1 MFGYLYK
8 FIRFAGKQR
17 KHMIAALIL
26 GLFQSVFSAF
36 SLFGTAYVLREITE
50 GTADASTVWNAF
62 FIVGGGV
69 LLAAVCSYFSTQFMT
84 YAGYTIA
91 ANARIRIAD
100 KLKYAPMGYFNE
112 HNLGQI
118 ANTATNV
125 AESLQDTLTRCLL
138 LTTKGLFMT
147 LVITAA
153 MFAFDWRIGLVSAA
167 GFVLFLLVNSFL
179 HKAGAKNSD
188 RKIASGD
195 RAVEAVLEYVQGIAV
210 IKSYNLTGTANK
222 KVASA
227 IREERDVNYALEKNY
242 IPFMA
247 LQGVVVK
254 LAGVA
259 IIGVSVWLYAVS
271 GMPLYTA
278 LTACIASFMVF
289 NDLDTGG
296 NMSALLRIAANSI
309 DKIEAQIRAHIES
322 TLPQDGMI
330 TAVGGFGSQHSVAR
344 GTLVPVLIDRKN
356 AGKRIPRVY
365 CPVSPPLAETHYT
378 VKELRAAGCPADLVT
393 DAGIPHLMMR
403 ENARALYV
411 IGVRICANGDVQVP
425 AGATGPAAIAKHLGI
440 PVYIVA
446 YRHVFDS
453 NFTSA
458 QEAPYEE
465 FAGQDFDIGTVPVS
479 RHPFVDIIPNEWV
492 TSYIT
497 PSGIIPAGNPETLKP
512 FMDAGDRAHLEAL
525 EAVKLMF

>member
-1 MFGYLYK
+1 M
-8 FIRFAGKQR
+8 
-17 KHMIAALIL
+17 
-26 GLFQSVFSAF
+26 
-36 SLFGTAYVLREITE
+36 
-50 GTADASTVWNAF
+50 
-62 FIVGGGV
+62 
-69 LLAAVCSYFSTQFMT
+69 
-84 YAGYTIA
+84 
-91 ANARIRIAD
+91 
-100 KLKYAPMGYFNE
+100 
-112 HNLGQI
+112 
-118 ANTATNV
+118 
-125 AESLQDTLTRCLL
+125 
-138 LTTKGLFMT
+138 
-147 LVITAA
+147 
-153 MFAFDWRIGLVSAA
+153 
-167 GFVLFLLVNSFL
+167 
-179 HKAGAKNSD
+179 
-188 RKIASGD
+188 
-195 RAVEAVLEYVQGIAV
+195 
-210 IKSYNLTGTANK
+210 
-222 KVASA
+222 
-227 IREERDVNYALEKNY
+227 
-242 IPFMA
+242 
-247 LQGVVVK
+247 
-254 LAGVA
+254 
-259 IIGVSVWLYAVS
+259 
-271 GMPLYTA
+271 
-278 LTACIASFMVF
+278 
-289 NDLDTGG
+289 
-296 NMSALLRIAANSI
+296 
-309 DKIEAQIRAHIES
+309 
-322 TLPQDGMI
+322 
-330 TAVGGFGSQHSVAR
+330 GGFGSQHSVAR

-453 NFTSA
+453 NFASA